1 LPTRLRKIRKQR
13 ASRFHGWGQVGQHRK
28 TGGKGGSGKSGLFK
42 HKWTW
47 TVKYDPDHFGAKG
60 FNPPEP
66 NITKKWINI
75 GKLDNIA
82 ANESTGKSKKLEI
95 NLSELGY
102 DKLLGKG
109 QVTHAYRI
117 KVGKCSRQAKIKIE
131 KAGGKLEIGSE
142 NQ

>member
-1 LPTRLRKIRKQR
+1 MPTRFRKIRKQR

-28 TGGKGGSGKSGLFK
+28 TGGKGGSGKSGLLK

-47 TVKYDPDHFGAKG
+47 TVKYDPDHFIKKG
-60 FNPPEP
+60 FKPPTP

-75 GKLDNIA
+75 GELESLIV
-82 ANESTGKSKKLEI
+82 NESIGDSKLLKI
-95 NLSELGY
+95 NLTELGF

-109 QVTHAYRI
+109 NVNNSYRI
-117 KVGKCSRQAKIKIE
+117 KVGKCSKLAKIKIE
-131 KAGGKLEIGSE
+131 EAGGTLEIGSE